1 MRGVLTKE
9 EEEGK
14 AAATIPEEAD
24 REEENRN
31 TPRPE
36 GMNGNVFECFEEQTD
51 RYQYAKTLEALE
63 ACARKTLKFAED
75 LAQLFTEEMEAPAL
89 DLPTALNDNAS
100 TVEEAFWA
108 EELREFVKSKGT
120 FKGNLDLIHVV
131 VPGQCSE
138 SMKDDKPKL
147 LGEYKEEMKRRNCV

>member
-36 GMNGNVFECFEEQTD
+36 GMNGNVFECFEEQI
-51 RYQYAKTLEALE
+51 RPSPIHKKRSRLSKCTLG
-63 ACARKTLKFAED
+63 R
-75 LAQLFTEEMEAPAL
+75 P
-89 DLPTALNDNAS
+89 
-100 TVEEAFWA
+100 
-108 EELREFVKSKGT
+108 
-120 FKGNLDLIHVV
+120 
-131 VPGQCSE
+131 
-138 SMKDDKPKL
+138 
-147 LGEYKEEMKRRNCV
+147 